1 MEDQY
6 LKVVQ
11 AIKNI
16 YYNGINSNEI
26 YTNGVSIEEVDN
38 LYNEDKDIT
47 ENNNLDK
54 LDESYYS
61 KMYKLE
67 YGDNVLNIDLNVD
80 GIKNYLIVDR
90 NNKKIDNIIGNK
102 EIKLLIPR
110 KDNSGNL
117 NYKINIESR
126 YKEGAVLF
134 GKSSISGMQDLS
146 LSLEPIKLKNTF
158 IIGSINEVKTN
169 LSIVKK
175 DAKDE
180 NIVIPNVKFN
190 IYDLDNKF
198 IGSYITDKAGKI
210 YLDVEKDLDIFKN
223 IKVKIQEVEVPYP
236 YIIDKQN
243 SEKVVDLKVGCTTS
257 VEFKNDKIEE
267 KEKIELPKTGFQ
279 TCGIIWQKCKFDVRQ
294 LSTKNK

>member
-1 MEDQY
+1 MIP
-6 LKVVQ
+6 
-11 AIKNI
+11 IKNI

-26 YTNGVSIEEVDN
+26 YTNGVSIEEVDK
-38 LYNEDKDIT
+38 LYNEDKNVT

-67 YGDNVLNIDLNVD
+67 YGNNVLNIDLNVD

-146 LSLEPIKLKNTF
+146 LTLEPIKLKNTF
-158 IIGSINEVKTN
+158 ISGSINEVKTN

-267 KEKIELPKTGFQ
+267 KEKIELPKTGF
-279 TCGIIWQKCKFDVRQ
+279 
-294 LSTKNK
+294 

>member
-267 KEKIELPKTGFQ
+267 KEKFQ
-279 TCGIIWQKCKFDVRQ
+279 KQDFRHVE
-294 LSTKNK
+294 